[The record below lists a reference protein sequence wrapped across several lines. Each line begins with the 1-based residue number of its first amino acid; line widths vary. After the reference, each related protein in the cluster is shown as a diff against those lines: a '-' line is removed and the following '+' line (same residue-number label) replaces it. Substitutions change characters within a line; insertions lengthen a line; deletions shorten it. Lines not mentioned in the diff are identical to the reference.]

1 MHITNIKNKLI
12 KGLGILKEG
21 RTIKDKLAL
30 LFYLLTKNKRL
41 IFNVT
46 LKNND
51 GIFYCGKRMESVW
64 VASSFHEPY
73 LKDFFNLNEGVFID
87 IGANI
92 GKYSI
97 KVGNRIKNKG
107 KIIAIEPEPRNVK
120 IIKKNK
126 EINKL
131 NNFTVVEAACAAEDG
146 LTDLYID
153 EIPGH
158 HSLIKEYHHGLDNNA
173 KIPDK
178 NIKVKKIKLDNLL
191 RSLDIKKVELIK
203 IDVEGAELEVLK
215 GAIKTLK
222 MHPKVIFESRGKT
235 VGKIKTLLKK
245 FNYSVK
251 RIDNKK
257 AYYFAQ

>member
-107 KIIAIEPEPRNVK
+107 
-120 IIKKNK
+120 NK

>member
-1 MHITNIKNKLI
+1 MDLDNLRKIKSNLI
-12 KGLGILKEG
+12 KGARIIKEG
-21 RTIKDKLAL
+21 NSFKDKLAL
-30 LFYLLTKNKRL
+30 FFFLLTKNPKL
-41 IFNVT
+41 IFNT
-46 LKNND
+46 TIKNGD
-51 GIFYCGKRMESVW
+51 GVYYCGKRMESVW

-126 EINKL
+126 EI
-131 NNFTVVEAACAAEDG
+131 
-146 LTDLYID
+146 
-153 EIPGH
+153 
-158 HSLIKEYHHGLDNNA
+158 
-173 KIPDK
+173 
-178 NIKVKKIKLDNLL
+178 
-191 RSLDIKKVELIK
+191 K